1 MYAHRF
7 LAAAVALPL
16 ALTLLTTGC
25 EVDSAD
31 TFIRDVPVDF
41 SGFYTA
47 CDGDNAIV
55 QANSGNRIRTL
66 DLRQNGDQL
75 EAFDN
80 NGAIWRGSLGE
91 VQNGRSSFTLEG
103 RTSTGIEGLFS
114 GTLSSSDGG
123 SSNTSG
129 SVNGSMTGT
138 YIEPDRFSTFCGNAS
153 IPGSIGGGDDGGG
166 SGGGSLA
173 ISPSGIQ
180 TISAASGQINFSA
193 SGGSGSYSWSVNTAS
208 LGSLSASSGS
218 SVTYTRSGTSVGT
231 QTVTLTDG
239 SSTRTVSITQTN

>member
-1 MYAHRF
+1 MYARRF
-7 LAAAVALPL
+7 LAAAIALPL

-41 SGFYTA
+41 SGFYVGCSNGA
-47 CDGDNAIV
+47 PIV

-103 RTSTGIEGLFS
+103 RTSTGVEGLFS
-114 GTLSSSDGG
+114 GTLSSSGGG
-123 SSNTSG
+123 STTSV
-129 SVNGSMTGT
+129 SAANGNMTGT
-138 YIEPDRFSTFCGNAS
+138 YIEPDRFSTFCGNAD

-166 SGGGSLA
+166 SGGG
-173 ISPSGIQ
+173 GDV
-180 TISAASGQINFSA
+180 TISLSALSVGINGSVTADA
-193 SGGSGSYSWSVNTAS
+193 SGGTSPYTWTVISGPGTISPVDNDTATYSRGTA
-208 LGSLSASSGS
+208 
-218 SVTYTRSGTSVGT
+218 TGTSAT
-231 QTVTLTDG
+231 IRATDNDG
-239 SSTRTVSITQTN
+239 NTDTAVITFN

>member
-138 YIEPDRFSTFCGNAS
+138 YIEPDRFSTFCGNAD
-153 IPGSIGGGDDGGG
+153 IPGSIGGNDDTTNTNTNTNVPTGGI
-166 SGGGSLA
+166 SNLSFQVDTPADPSRLTLGGYALA
-173 ISPSGIQ
+173 FLRGLDSMPHG
-180 TISAASGQINFSA
+180 
-193 SGGSGSYSWSVNTAS
+193 
-208 LGSLSASSGS
+208 
-218 SVTYTRSGTSVGT
+218 
-231 QTVTLTDG
+231 
-239 SSTRTVSITQTN
+239 